1 MVFMASITFRIEEQ
15 LRQRFDRLVD
25 TLGLNRSHVLREAL
39 SAKIEELEALARHK
53 RRLSVRVRAGSCRPE
68 EAVRERLVAFPEIAE
83 AIVFGS
89 RAFGDAEERSDL
101 DLAISCPGITRRR
114 WVEIADAIEQA
125 ETLIP
130 IDLVWLEEAPAAFR
144 EEIRRTGK
152 VLYERP

>member
-1 MVFMASITFRIEEQ
+1 MASITFRIEEP

-25 TLGLNRSHVLREAL
+25 TLGLNRSHVLREAMA
-39 SAKIEELEALARHK
+39 AKIEELEALARHK
-53 RRLSVRVRAGSCRPE
+53 RQLSARAGGGACRPE
-68 EAVRERLVAFPEIAE
+68 EAVLERLVAFPEVRE

-89 RAFGDAEERSDL
+89 RALGDAEERSDL
-101 DLAISCPGITRRR
+101 DLALSCPGITRRR
-114 WVEIADAIEQA
+114 WVEIADAVERA

-130 IDLVWLEEAPAAFR
+130 IDLVWLEEAPAALK